1 MGKKKNLKGLDEFE
15 IEFIEN
21 KMKGDSALNY
31 LTSCGMVTQLKALSF
46 KLDIKCKNEKQKDFF
61 KNLKDLNCKLN
72 ICDAPAGVG
81 KSLLALTAGLYHL
94 KKGNVSKIIVIVPT
108 VEASE
113 ATKIGLLPGSIE
125 EKTYPFQIATRA
137 TIEKILKLSGNVGY
151 KEEAQQL
158 ISGGFIEFE
167 LLSYARGR
175 TFDDAFIIIDEA
187 EKMTPAAQN
196 ALLKTIEEPPEYV
209 VIMLL
214 SSHEESFLQTILSR
228 CITLRLRPLHDRI
241 VTEYLMQHYG
251 MEQHQASICAAFAR
265 GNLGRAI
272 TLADSER
279 FMEMH
284 GKTIEILKSIY
295 DKPLYQLL
303 DELKEQKDEINEVL
317 DTMKLW
323 YRDVVV
329 FKATQDS
336 NLLIFKE
343 EQQTI
348 KKMADHSSF
357 NGLDEIQNA
366 IDRAQVRLKA
376 NVGFDLTA
384 ELLLLTLQ
392 EN

>member
-1 MGKKKNLKGLDEFE
+1 
-15 IEFIEN
+15 
-21 KMKGDSALNY
+21 
-31 LTSCGMVTQLKALSF
+31 
-46 KLDIKCKNEKQKDFF
+46 
-61 KNLKDLNCKLN
+61 
-72 ICDAPAGVG
+72 
-81 KSLLALTAGLYHL
+81 
-94 KKGNVSKIIVIVPT
+94 
-108 VEASE
+108 
-113 ATKIGLLPGSIE
+113 
-125 EKTYPFQIATRA
+125 
-137 TIEKILKLSGNVGY
+137 
-151 KEEAQQL
+151 
-158 ISGGFIEFE
+158 
-167 LLSYARGR
+167 
-175 TFDDAFIIIDEA
+175 
-187 EKMTPAAQN
+187 
-196 ALLKTIEEPPEYV
+196 
-209 VIMLL
+209 
-214 SSHEESFLQTILSR
+214 
-228 CITLRLRPLHDRI
+228 
-241 VTEYLMQHYG
+241 MQHYG

-376 NVGFDLTA
+376 NVGFDLVA

>member
-1 MGKKKNLKGLDEFE
+1 MEGFSHITGHE
-15 IEFIEN
+15 
-21 KMKGDSALNY
+21 
-31 LTSCGMVTQLKALSF
+31 
-46 KLDIKCKNEKQKDFF
+46 
-61 KNLKDLNCKLN
+61 
-72 ICDAPAGVG
+72 
-81 KSLLALTAGLYHL
+81 
-94 KKGNVSKIIVIVPT
+94 
-108 VEASE
+108 
-113 ATKIGLLPGSIE
+113 
-125 EKTYPFQIATRA
+125 
-137 TIEKILKLSGNVGY
+137 
-151 KEEAQQL
+151 QL
-158 ISGGFIEFE
+158 ISYFLRSLKNGSISHAYILSGEHGMGKMTLARAFAMSLLCEERTACGRCRSCRQFASDNHPDMIYVKHEKENSIGVDEIREQIVADTEIRPYNGGYKI
-167 LLSYARGR
+167 Y
-175 TFDDAFIIIDEA
+175 IVDEA

-196 ALLKTIEEPPEYV
+196 ALLKTIEEPPAYV

-228 CITLRLRPLHDRI
+228 CITLRLRPLHDRT
-241 VTEYLMQHYG
+241 VTDYLMSNYG

-303 DELKEQKDEINEVL
+303 DELRELKDEIGEVL

-323 YRDVVV
+323 YRDVTV

-343 EQQTI
+343 EQQAV

-357 NGLDEIQNA
+357 NGLDQIQTA
-366 IDRAQVRLKA
+366 IDKAQVRLKA
-376 NVGFDLTA
+376 NVGFDLVA